1 MVLSLKGQRFL
12 NLASDPKL
20 AQKQRK
26 EYFQLENKSAR
37 TKNNKLVEL
46 QEKLFS
52 QFFWRTINL
61 SITFQRCML
70 SWKKEKINITL
81 YGET

>member
-52 QFFWRTINL
+52 QFF
-61 SITFQRCML
+61 
-70 SWKKEKINITL
+70 
-81 YGET
+81 